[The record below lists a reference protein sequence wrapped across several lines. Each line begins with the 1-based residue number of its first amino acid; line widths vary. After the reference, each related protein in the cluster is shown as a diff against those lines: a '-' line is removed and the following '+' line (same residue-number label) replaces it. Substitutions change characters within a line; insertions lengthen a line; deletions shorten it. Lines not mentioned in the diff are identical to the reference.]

1 MRIIVDKM
9 PKEKKECPYCVEKT
23 TKELEIPGG
32 WHDAKCLCCGWQDA
46 EHSCYGPEECPYFVA
61 FSRIKADEE
70 VLYTG

>member
-1 MRIIVDKM
+1 MRIVIDKM

-32 WHDAKCLCCGWQDA
+32 WHDA

-70 VLYTG
+70 VLYTGYL